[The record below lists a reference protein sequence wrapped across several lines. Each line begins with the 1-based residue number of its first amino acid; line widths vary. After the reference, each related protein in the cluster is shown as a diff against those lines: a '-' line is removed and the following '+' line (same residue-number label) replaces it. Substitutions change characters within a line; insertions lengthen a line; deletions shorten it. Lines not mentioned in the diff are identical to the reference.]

1 MDQSPRAI
9 NWEALEH
16 NHTEKG
22 GDWFFAFTI
31 IFIAIVVAAILLG
44 NPLFALLMGVA
55 GLALA
60 VSAAKRPAVIPFSV
74 NVRGVRI
81 GDELFPFS
89 TLDSYYIEEHNPER
103 PELLIKSKRRFMPL
117 LVLPLPVDNV
127 DDIEEIL
134 KEKLPEEHLEES
146 LFLKVLEIF
155 GF

>member
-9 NWEALEH
+9 NWEAPEH

-31 IFIAIVVAAILLG
+31 IFIAIVLAAILLG

-55 GLALA
+55 GLTLA
-60 VSAAKRPAVIPFSV
+60 VSAAKRPSIIQFSV

-81 GDELFPFS
+81 GEELHPFS
-89 TLDSYYIEEHNPER
+89 TLDAYYIEEHDAER
-103 PELLIKSKRRFMPL
+103 PELLIKSKRHFMPL
-117 LVLPLPVDNV
+117 LVLPLPVDHI
-127 DDIEEIL
+127 DDVEEIL